1 MTIPT
6 YDALMLPVLRFAAQQ
21 TWAMRD
27 LIARISDDLGLSPAE
42 RDQML
47 PGGTGTVIGSRV
59 GWAKTYLK
67 KAGLVEQPQRSQ
79 VRITQRGRSV
89 LAKPP
94 ERIDIPFL
102 LQFAEFRTFK
112 EKTASAETHAGAAPK
127 GDAGAPSATPEEQI
141 AAANTALTEALRD
154 ALLARVLE
162 ASPAFFERLV
172 IDLLLKMGYGGT
184 LEDPAEHRGRSG
196 DGGIDGMIREDQL
209 GLDQVYLQAKRY
221 KPGNVVGPEVVQAFI
236 GALVNRGAHKG
247 VLMTTSSFSTQAR
260 MNAKQSGNLRLVL
273 IDGSELTDLMVRF
286 NVGVRVAD
294 KVEIKRIDSD
304 YFGSDENE

>member
-6 YDALMLPVLRFAAQQ
+6 YDTLMLPVLRLAAQQ

-27 LIARISDDLGLSPAE
+27 LISRVSDDLSLTPAE

-102 LQFAEFRTFK
+102 LQFPEFRAFK
-112 EKTASAETHAGAAPK
+112 EKTAAAETHGGETPKTDAA
-127 GDAGAPSATPEEQI
+127 APSATPEEQI
-141 AAANTALTEALRD
+141 AAASTALTEALRD
-154 ALLARVLE
+154 ALLARLLE
-162 ASPAFFERLV
+162 AKAAFFEKVVR
-172 IDLLLKMGYGGT
+172 DLLQKMGYGEPTG
-184 LEDPAEHRGRSG
+184 HRGGSG
-196 DGGIDGMIREDQL
+196 DGGIDGMIRQDQL

-236 GALVNRGAHKG
+236 GALVNQGAQKG
-247 VLMTTSSFSTQAR
+247 VLMTTSSFSAQAR
-260 MNAKQSGNLRLVL
+260 TTAKQSGNLRLVL
-273 IDGSELTDLMVRF
+273 IDGVS
-286 NVGVRVAD
+286 
-294 KVEIKRIDSD
+294 
-304 YFGSDENE
+304 